1 MIVKS
6 SRSFQTSELSS
17 KSIQNLDETLN
28 NKQPLSSNCL
38 NSNQVPKKME
48 DTPLSPFD
56 SVLNENSQ
64 NEIKDLKNKLKI
76 MTNKFQ
82 QSKKEKDQF
91 QKENKSLQEEVLT
104 LQSNLRQMIPGF
116 SNTSSSFPMLNELSN
131 QTNEFYKYDC
141 IDIFFDL
148 LCPELN
154 MKGII
159 YFFLTAYSKVS
170 DIIANYFLPL
180 ENTIKKTG
188 CLNSI
193 EGPIMNVLRKS
204 FQTNYKEM
212 IKKLSFTMNTDE
224 IVDEIQNNLKLGNF
238 SEETTKLIK
247 TFLTKLSEFLICYY
261 ICDPPLIVNYKNI
274 GNKVLF
280 NATKH
285 DPLDGFIKAKEECI
299 VILPSLHKNSSEGE
313 LIGKGLV
320 LQVNYE
326 IPN

>member
-1 MIVKS
+1 MAPK
-6 SRSFQTSELSS
+6 FLE
-17 KSIQNLDETLN
+17 EPLN
-28 NKQPLSSNCL
+28 KPPLSSDLIN
-38 NSNQVPKKME
+38 NNPIKKRE
-48 DTPLSPFD
+48 ETSPSPLDGPM
-56 SVLNENSQ
+56 NENSQ
-64 NEIKDLKNKLKI
+64 NELKDLRAKLKI

-82 QSKKEKDQF
+82 QCKKEKDQL
-91 QKENKSLQEEVLT
+91 QKDNKALQEEVLT

-159 YFFLTAYSKVS
+159 YFFATAYSKVS
-170 DIIANYFLPL
+170 ENINNYFQPMDG
-180 ENTIKKTG
+180 TIKKIG

-193 EGPIMNVLRKS
+193 EGPIINVLRKS

-212 IKKLSFTMNTDE
+212 LKKFYAFANTND
-224 IVDEIQNNLKLGNF
+224 IVSEIQNNLKLGNF
-238 SEETTKLIK
+238 SEETGTIIRN
-247 TFLTKLSEFLICYY
+247 FVNKLSEFLMCYY
-261 ICDPPLIVNYKNI
+261 ICDPPLVVNYKSI
-274 GNKVLF
+274 GTKVLF

-285 DPLDGFIKAKEECI
+285 DPLDGFIKAKEECT
-299 VILPSLHKNSSEGE
+299 VILPSLHRNHCDGE
-313 LIGKGLV
+313 LLGKGLV

>member
-1 MIVKS
+1 M
-6 SRSFQTSELSS
+6 
-17 KSIQNLDETLN
+17 N
-28 NKQPLSSNCL
+28 NKQPLSL
-38 NSNQVPKKME
+38 NLINNAPIPKKIE
-48 DTPLSPFD
+48 DNPSSPFET
-56 SVLNENSQ
+56 SLNENSQ
-64 NEIKDLKNKLKI
+64 SEIKDLKAKLKI

-82 QSKKEKDQF
+82 QSKKEKDQI

-116 SNTSSSFPMLNELSN
+116 ANTSSSFPMLNELSN

-159 YFFLTAYSKVS
+159 YFFATAYNKVS
-170 DIIANYFLPL
+170 ENINNYFLPL
-180 ENTIKKTG
+180 ENTIKKIG
-188 CLNSI
+188 CLQSI
-193 EGPIMNVLRKS
+193 DGPIMNVLRKS

-212 IKKLSFTMNTDE
+212 LKKFNSSMNTDE
-224 IVDEIQNNLKLGNF
+224 IVSEIQNNLKLGNF
-238 SEETTKLIK
+238 SEETNKLLKSFIN
-247 TFLTKLSEFLICYY
+247 KLAEYLMCYY
-261 ICDPPLIVNYKNI
+261 ICDPPLVINYKSI

-285 DPLDGFIKAKEECI
+285 DPLDGFIKPKEECTI
-299 VILPSLHKNSSEGE
+299 ILPSLHKNSIDGE

>member
-1 MIVKS
+1 
-6 SRSFQTSELSS
+6 
-17 KSIQNLDETLN
+17 LN
-28 NKQPLSSNCL
+28 KPPLSSDLIN
-38 NSNQVPKKME
+38 NNPIAKKR
-48 DTPLSPFD
+48 DSTPPSPLD
-56 SVLNENSQ
+56 GPMNENSQ
-64 NEIKDLKNKLKI
+64 NEAKDLRAKLKI

-82 QSKKEKDQF
+82 QSKKEKDQL
-91 QKENKSLQEEVLT
+91 QKDNKALQEEVLT

-116 SNTSSSFPMLNELSN
+116 ANTSSSFPMLNELSN

-159 YFFLTAYSKVS
+159 YFFATAYNKVS
-170 DIIANYFLPL
+170 ENINNYFLPMDS
-180 ENTIKKTG
+180 TIKKIG

-193 EGPIMNVLRKS
+193 EGPIINVLRKS

-212 IKKLSFTMNTDE
+212 LKKFYVFADTNE
-224 IVDEIQNNLKLGNF
+224 IVSEIQNNLKLGNF
-238 SEETTKLIK
+238 SEETVTIIRN
-247 TFLTKLSEFLICYY
+247 FVNKLSEFLMCYY
-261 ICDPPLIVNYKNI
+261 ICDPPLVVNYKSI
-274 GNKVLF
+274 GTKVLF
-280 NATKH
+280 NAMKH

-299 VILPSLHKNSSEGE
+299 VILPSLHKNNNEGE
-313 LIGKGLV
+313 LFGKGLV